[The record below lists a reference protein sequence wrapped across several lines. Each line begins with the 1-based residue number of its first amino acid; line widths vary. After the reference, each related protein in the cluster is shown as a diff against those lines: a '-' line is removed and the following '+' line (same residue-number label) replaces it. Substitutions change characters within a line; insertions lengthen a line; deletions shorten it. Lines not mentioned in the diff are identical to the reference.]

1 MGAQRLLEN
10 ESAPPYFPKPQQ
22 PLPNTRSDAALIEL
36 GRALFYDPILS
47 ADGTISCANCHSVY
61 NGFAHSDHPTSHGI
75 SDRVGKRN
83 APALFNLAWQN
94 EFMWDGAVN
103 NIEMQALAPLSHPD
117 EMGSTLADALQ
128 KLNNSKLYQKLTEA
142 AYGNN
147 VLDTRNFLHA
157 LGTFL
162 LNLRSWQSKY
172 DRVKHGQAAFTQQE
186 QKGYALFQKHCN
198 GCHTE
203 PLFFANEFRNNGLA
217 VDSMLQDSGRV
228 AVSLKT
234 NDRYRFKIP
243 SLRNLSYTYPYMHDG
258 RFNNLNQVLRHYTS
272 PAGNEGKTDLLIGKG
287 IPLNPAER
295 TDLIAFLLCLND
307 SSFVFNADYAYPRN
321 TFLKPNNN

>member
-10 ESAPPYFPKPQQ
+10 ESAPPYFPKPQK
-22 PLPNTRSDAALIEL
+22 PLPNTRRDAALIEL

-61 NGFAHSDHPTSHGI
+61 NGFAHSDHRTSHGI
-75 SDRVGKRN
+75 NDRIGKRN

-94 EFMWDGAVN
+94 EFMWDGAIN

-117 EMGSTLADALQ
+117 EMGSTLSETLQ
-128 KLNNSKLYQKLTEA
+128 KLNNSALYQNLAEA
-142 AYGNN
+142 AYGNK

-186 QKGYALFQKHCN
+186 EKGYALFQKHCN

-203 PLFFANEFRNNGLA
+203 PLFFTNDFKNNGLA
-217 VDSMLQDSGRV
+217 VDPMLQDSGRV
-228 AVSLKT
+228 AVSLKPS
-234 NDRYRFKIP
+234 DRYRFKIP
-243 SLRNLSYTYPYMHDG
+243 SMRNLSYTYPYMHDG
-258 RFNNLNQVLRHYTS
+258 RFDNLNQVLRHYS
-272 PAGNEGKTDLLIGKG
+272 APAGNEGNTDALIGKG
-287 IPLNPAER
+287 IKLNSAER

-307 SSFVFNADYAYPRN
+307 SSFVFNNNYTFPRN
-321 TFLKPNNN
+321 IFLTPQK